1 MISSRLSIVC
11 DIYEPGN
18 QHEPTTRTNAK
29 EKRLPPKKQ
38 TKLTTS
44 GLMTAYKTLKFQH
57 VHEVAGNNPESPPI
71 LQCFRTFSTPM
82 LLNWGKVPRELAPNM
97 QNEFRCLPKGKLPVA
112 EEIWKTT
119 ALRIIRTKANFAAS
133 HQDDIFLLHI
143 FLPHLQNLEDL
154 LHSNQQYHWSPFKKH
169 HFFFVHKICSET
181 ANLQGLTLAVNP
193 IPPGMGS
200 PWGFSPRQQFMSPVR
215 TTHG

>member
-1 MISSRLSIVC
+1 M
-11 DIYEPGN
+11 N
-18 QHEPTTRTNAK
+18 QRHG
-29 EKRLPPKKQ
+29 KRKRNDSHQKSKQNWQLP
-38 TKLTTS
+38 

-57 VHEVAGNNPESPPI
+57 VHEVSAGNNPESPPI

-82 LLNWGKVPRELAPNM
+82 LLNWGIVPRELAPNM

-119 ALRIIRTKANFAAS
+119 TLRIIRKANFAAS

-154 LHSNQQYHWSPFKKH
+154 LHSNQQYHWSPFKKIIS
-169 HFFFVHKICSET
+169 FLSTRYVQK
-181 ANLQGLTLAVNP
+181 
-193 IPPGMGS
+193 PPTYRV
-200 PWGFSPRQQFMSPVR
+200 W
-215 TTHG
+215 H